1 MKEKPYHHGNLRND
15 LIEAGIQLINEEG
28 LKSFSLR
35 KVAARCQVS
44 HTAPYS
50 HFKDVDALISAMGDY
65 VTGQFM
71 HKLQSGVQ
79 GKEETPGVLAF
90 LGQAYIDFFVE
101 HPQYFQFLF
110 YYSGLTINLDQAQP
124 EDYPPFALFRSTAF
138 RMFRRWGLPEEV
150 HSSHLIASWSLV
162 HGIAALSA
170 TSGIKFSGSWTDIF
184 IETLVKKEKKS

>member
-71 HKLQSGVQ
+71 HKLHSAVQ
-79 GKEETPGVLAF
+79 GKDEHPGQLAF
-90 LGQAYIDFFVE
+90 LGKAYIDFFVE
-101 HPQYFQFLF
+101 HPHYFQFLF
-110 YYSGLTINLDQAQP
+110 YYSGLSIDLDRAQP
-124 EDYPPFALFRSTAF
+124 EDYPPFALFRTTAF
-138 RMFRRWGLPEEV
+138 RMFHKWGLPEEE
-150 HSSHLIASWSLV
+150 HFTNLIAAWSLV
-162 HGIAALSA
+162 HGITALSA
-170 TSGIKFSGSWTDIF
+170 TNGIKYSGSWTDIF
-184 IETLVKKEKKS
+184 MQTLTKEERE

>member
-1 MKEKPYHHGNLRND
+1 MKERPYHHGNLRND

-71 HKLQSGVQ
+71 DKLHSAVH
-79 GKEETPGVLAF
+79 GKDEHPGQLAF
-90 LGQAYIDFFVE
+90 LGEAYIDFFVK
-101 HPQYFQFLF
+101 HPHYFQFLF
-110 YYSGLTINLDQAQP
+110 YYSGLTIDLDQEQP
-124 EDYPPFALFRSTAF
+124 EDYPPFAIFRTTAY
-138 RMFRRWGLPEEV
+138 RMFRKWGVPEER
-150 HSSHLIASWSLV
+150 HLTNLIAAWSLV

-170 TSGIKFSGSWTDIF
+170 THGVKYAGSWTDIF
-184 IETLVKKEKKS
+184 MQTLTKEERA

>member
-1 MKEKPYHHGNLRND
+1 MNEKPYHHGNLRND

-65 VTGQFM
+65 VTEQFM
-71 HKLQSGVQ
+71 EKLHFAVQ
-79 GKEETPGVLAF
+79 GKEENPEALAF
-90 LGQAYIDFFVE
+90 LGEAYIDFFVQ
-101 HPQYFQFLF
+101 HPHYFQFLF
-110 YYSGLTINLDQAQP
+110 YYSGLTIDLDEERP
-124 EDYPPFALFRSTAF
+124 DDYPPFALFRSTAHG
-138 RMFRRWGLPEEV
+138 MFRKWGLPEGD
-150 HSSHLIASWSLV
+150 HAATLIASWSLV

-170 TSGIKFSGSWTDIF
+170 TSGIKYSGKWTDIF
-184 IETLVKKEKKS
+184 EEILLKKEKK

>member
-50 HFKDVDALISAMGDY
+50 HFRDVEALISAMGDY
-65 VTGQFM
+65 VTSQFM
-71 HKLQSGVQ
+71 HKLQSAVQ
-79 GKEETPGVLAF
+79 GKENTPGVLAF
-90 LGQAYIDFFVE
+90 LGQAYIDFFAQRP
-101 HPQYFQFLF
+101 HYFQFLF
-110 YYSGLTINLDQAQP
+110 YYSGLTINLDQEQP

-138 RMFRRWGLPEEV
+138 RMFHQWGLPEED
-150 HSSHLIASWSLV
+150 HAHNLIASWSMV

-170 TSGIKFSGSWTDIF
+170 TSGIQYSGSWTDIF
-184 IETLVKKEKKS
+184 IGTLMKKEKK